1 MMETF
6 WIFLQGDKGSQGES
20 GIQVHLFFFLIKI
33 TKLLKNNTINNTI
46 IINTINK
53 TARS

>member
-20 GIQVHLFFFLIKI
+20 GIQVHLFFFSNQNHKIIK
-33 TKLLKNNTINNTI
+33 KQHY
-46 IINTINK
+46 
-53 TARS
+53 